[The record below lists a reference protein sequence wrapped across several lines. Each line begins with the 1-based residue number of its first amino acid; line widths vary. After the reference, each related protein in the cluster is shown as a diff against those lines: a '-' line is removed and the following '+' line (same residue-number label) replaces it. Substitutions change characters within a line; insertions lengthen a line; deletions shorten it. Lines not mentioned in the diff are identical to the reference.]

1 MRKKDFFT
9 LSDTGFFAGAYDD
22 RLAEG
27 SWERTMTAQRVV
39 MVVDMQNG
47 VFATPRL
54 ARERCVAQINRLVRA
69 ADKVIF
75 IQHDEAGGLEAGSE
89 GFALLP
95 ELEQPAG
102 ALYVTKTACDA
113 FYHTSLAQVLDEHDI
128 QQFVICGCATDYCLD
143 TTIKNGASRGY
154 VIVIAEDAHTTA
166 DRPAAQAATLIAHYN
181 EVWRTLTIPRQ
192 SFTGETHRNNSARM
206 AAELSC

>member
-1 MRKKDFFT
+1 
-9 LSDTGFFAGAYDD
+9 
-22 RLAEG
+22 
-27 SWERTMTAQRVV
+27 MTAQRVV
-39 MVVDMQNG
+39 MVRGYAKRRVRHAASG
-47 VFATPRL
+47 GTSAASRKLIVWCARRTRL
-54 ARERCVAQINRLVRA
+54 FSFSMN
-69 ADKVIF
+69 
-75 IQHDEAGGLEAGSE
+75 EAGGLEAGSE

-166 DRPAAQAATLIAHYN
+166 DRPRRAGRDAYRPLQ
-181 EVWRTLTIPRQ
+181 
-192 SFTGETHRNNSARM
+192 
-206 AAELSC
+206 